1 MAIQL
6 AESQQAANHL
16 QINTAHAGAHI
27 ADAFEDRRTDR
38 RILQSLIVHHK
49 TFDQI
54 FLKPIEYWAVENL
67 WIDSITRDWRTSEE
81 AFWRKIT
88 GVEPARDRWRPQLD
102 LKSSRL
108 TGDDDLPRL
117 DCYMEAGRIIATSL
131 SFYIPQ
137 ISFFRLIHAEYY
149 HESIIVHIKPIFY
162 NDIWAELT
170 LPRSHKTRIIN

>member
-6 AESQQAANHL
+6 AESQQGANHL
-16 QINTAHAGAHI
+16 QINTAHTGVNI

-38 RILQSLIVHHK
+38 RILQPLIVHHK
-49 TFDQI
+49 TLDRV
-54 FLKPIEYWAVENL
+54 FLKPIEYWAVENI
-67 WIDSITRDWRTSEE
+67 WIDSITRGWRTSGE

-131 SFYIPQ
+131 SFYIP
-137 ISFFRLIHAEYY
+137 
-149 HESIIVHIKPIFY
+149 
-162 NDIWAELT
+162 
-170 LPRSHKTRIIN
+170 RSVFPPNTRSVLSRKHYSSYKTYILQWYMSEINATTIT

>member
-6 AESQQAANHL
+6 AESQQGGKSPANKHGAYWREYRGCVRGQKNRQADSSAAHRPSQNL
-16 QINTAHAGAHI
+16 RPGIPE
-27 ADAFEDRRTDR
+27 ADW
-38 RILQSLIVHHK
+38 ILSSRKYLDWQYYK
-49 TFDQI
+49 G
-54 FLKPIEYWAVENL
+54 
-67 WIDSITRDWRTSEE
+67 WRTSGE

-137 ISFFRLIHAEYY
+137 ISFFRLIHAAYY
-149 HESIIVHIKPIFY
+149 HESIIVHIKSIFY